1 MSIRSSTDY
10 SAAIFGGGYA
20 ASLRNQKG
28 ATAAEE
34 RATLWR
40 QLSGRRARIV
50 TDVRAQKNFTFEGK
64 YTLEL
69 MGELFN
75 AANHQNVTFVNTTG
89 YTFSG
94 NNLNYN
100 SGAGRVTNANSN
112 YAYSPRQVQ
121 LAVRLQF

>member
-1 MSIRSSTDY
+1 M
-10 SAAIFGGGYA
+10 
-20 ASLRNQKG
+20 
-28 ATAAEE
+28 
-34 RATLWR
+34 
-40 QLSGRRARIV
+40 SGRRARIV